1 VREELWPAL
10 RAISSDNLEGDPNNF
25 DISLALGL
33 SSSDH
38 LALHGLRADLKKSK
52 ALAERYDE
60 IQIVNNSPGIQKDL
74 VQVEDEI
81 SDIVESETDT
91 AQKSL
96 DFF

>member
-1 VREELWPAL
+1 MWPAL
-10 RAISSDNLEGDPNNF
+10 RAISSDALDADPENF

-38 LALHGLRADLKKSK
+38 LALHGLRASLKSSK
-52 ALAERYDE
+52 ALAMRYDE
-60 IQIVNNSPGIQKDL
+60 IQIVNHSPGLQESLADI
-74 VQVEDEI
+74 EEEI
-81 SDIVESETDT
+81 EETDSEPDS